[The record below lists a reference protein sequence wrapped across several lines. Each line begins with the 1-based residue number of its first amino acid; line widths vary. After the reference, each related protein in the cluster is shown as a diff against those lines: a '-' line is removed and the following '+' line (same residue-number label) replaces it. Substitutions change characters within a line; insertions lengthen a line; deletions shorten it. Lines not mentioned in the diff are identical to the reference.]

1 MHANDKLVMIK
12 DGRGSCH
19 TLAGEQVWELSKTF
33 SGRVGAKGGILP
45 LQDGSFVFYH
55 YSHVIDA
62 VVQVVL
68 VNAQGYAHPVW
79 LAPLLVKATMIAHTP
94 PRFVFPLRA
103 GRKSGGWSAEVPPT
117 ARGRSTTASTPRSGA
132 KRVSCLHANR
142 PKAAGCTYVPPPRPQ
157 PLRLPSFLTMVPH
170 VFTVQLVSWEGKT
183 VFRWEKSP

>member
-19 TLAGEQVWELSKTF
+19 TLAGEQIWELSKTF

-68 VNAQGYAHPVW
+68 VNAQGYAHTVW
-79 LAPLLVKATMIAHTP
+79 LASHLAKATAIAH
-94 PRFVFPLRA
+94 VLLRGSSSLCVQA
-103 GRKSGGWSAEVPPT
+103 GRVVAGMRRCDQRHAEDLPQHQ
-117 ARGRSTTASTPRSGA
+117 RRGQGRSGYPAYMRIGPRLLGA
-132 KRVSCLHANR
+132 RTFHHAHNR
-142 PKAAGCTYVPPPRPQ
+142 SAC
-157 PLRLPSFLTMVPH
+157 LPS
-170 VFTVQLVSWEGKT
+170 
-183 VFRWEKSP
+183 